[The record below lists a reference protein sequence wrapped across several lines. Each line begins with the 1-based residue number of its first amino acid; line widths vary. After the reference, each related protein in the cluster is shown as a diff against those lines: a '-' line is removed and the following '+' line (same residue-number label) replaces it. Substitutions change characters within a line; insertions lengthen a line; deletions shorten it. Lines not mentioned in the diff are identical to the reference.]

1 MFLSAPQD
9 GAKLTKTDRPGKHAP
24 NKRGNTTV
32 ARNLGGAGAGATA
45 RILGSRGAGVGFVAV
60 GDAPPRFGFAE
71 LVASGNKFSKAAHIT
86 TGHQEK
92 GVVQKDGKDNPARR
106 KNNVPAATA
115 PAAGTKASPPK
126 NPRGEVRGAPLLGSM
141 GGPWVD
147 H

>member
-1 MFLSAPQD
+1 MSILIDLGACCVIFLRRKMFLSAPQD

-71 LVASGNKFSKAAHIT
+71 LVARGPIADEQQLGG
-86 TGHQEK
+86 TG
-92 GVVQKDGKDNPARR
+92 
-106 KNNVPAATA
+106 
-115 PAAGTKASPPK
+115 AG
-126 NPRGEVRGAPLLGSM
+126 
-141 GGPWVD
+141 
-147 H
+147 